1 MPRRWPRGRP
11 SDRALAG
18 GRRAAGRGEAGPV
31 TAGDRGTATCA
42 SRAVGGGRREVDGGR
57 AGGGPAGR
65 PTRRRAGGCL
75 GARFLR
81 EREPRPDS
89 TAPASRLGTFRRL
102 PPPRSEPRLRAWGA
116 DHTAPGARRLA
127 SLSPADASRRLP
139 PRPAEAACAQ
149 VAGCSRRHDAAR
161 PGRSLETQFS
171 PLCSFRN
178 R

>member
-1 MPRRWPRGRP
+1 MRWPVG
-11 SDRALAG
+11 AG
-18 GRRAAGRGEAGPV
+18 LQGGGQAGPV
-31 TAGDRGTATCA
+31 TAGGRGTATCA

-89 TAPASRLGTFRRL
+89 TALTTQGFPGLAPGDLPASSSPAQRA
-102 PPPRSEPRLRAWGA
+102 PPAGVGRGPHGAWS
-116 DHTAPGARRLA
+116 APPGVTVTCRRLA
-127 SLSPADASRRLP
+127 RRLP